1 MVETL
6 VSVLISALALMLL
19 ATAIGTAVNIV
30 RTSRDSM
37 TDYYKNENDAIKDSQ
52 ETPAEPTQA
61 RAPFSSDVPISSSA
75 ITVDVYTKGT
85 ITYYTRSTP

>member
-37 TDYYKNENDAIKDSQ
+37 TDYYRNENDAIKDSQ
-52 ETPAEPTQA
+52 EASGEPTQA
-61 RAPFSSDVPISSSA
+61 GATFSSDVPISSST

-85 ITYYTRSTP
+85 ITYYTRNTP